1 MIIFV
6 ESGNELVLRYFS
18 ELQPAGWVDERLKR
32 DGQVG
37 FKRVFSL
44 NRDDLIENVHS
55 VNGESDDEDS
65 DDFRDFRIGVVDGEY
80 WRIRADVLGIN
91 HDALI
96 AQSIDLSQGIFVAE
110 RNISVFRR
118 IERVACRQIVIG
130 GGRSDAIPEEE
141 FWMLLKRFPTSTECR
156 LYVDARVGRIVQEY
170 YESAGEA
177 ERKLQRHLNAKKST
191 RYPARRTS
199 MIVNEMELEKFTFVR
214 ERFEE
219 MLADVESYS
228 ERDWQVEVARL
239 FCLMFPRYVCVLEG
253 VKIKERFSRP
263 GKEVRREVDMV
274 LVDSAGTID
283 ILEIKKPFSDCL
295 VSRGR
300 YRDNYIPKRELAGA
314 VVQCEKY
321 LFYLNCG
328 GVSTEEAIQKRLDKE
343 LANAPRV
350 KIVNPKAY
358 ILAGRDDN
366 LTDEQRFDFE
376 FTRRGGSG
384 IMDIITYDDLMRR
397 LYTMTEALRKQI
409 GDA

>member
-1 MIIFV
+1 
-6 ESGNELVLRYFS
+6 
-18 ELQPAGWVDERLKR
+18 
-32 DGQVG
+32 
-37 FKRVFSL
+37 
-44 NRDDLIENVHS
+44 
-55 VNGESDDEDS
+55 
-65 DDFRDFRIGVVDGEY
+65 
-80 WRIRADVLGIN
+80 
-91 HDALI
+91 
-96 AQSIDLSQGIFVAE
+96 
-110 RNISVFRR
+110 
-118 IERVACRQIVIG
+118 
-130 GGRSDAIPEEE
+130 
-141 FWMLLKRFPTSTECR
+141 
-156 LYVDARVGRIVQEY
+156 
-170 YESAGEA
+170 
-177 ERKLQRHLNAKKST
+177 
-191 RYPARRTS
+191 